1 MYTDK
6 LYAVA
11 NVGAEAPVD
20 LSVLGT
26 QAFSKAFLDRFR
38 LQQIAVLVTS
48 AVSSSVAPVVQFFR
62 RPLFGSD
69 VGRVL
74 IGSITIPSG
83 TAAGKVVYKSVTD
96 QPYLATDFN
105 AGEQLVY
112 VVSSGTDIN
121 LGAAT
126 GFGIVANSTITNVG
140 TTVVN
145 GNLALYPGSSVTGF
159 PPGVVTGVQDIDN
172 AAAIAAQA
180 SLVALYANLVA
191 RPFTTDESGIDL
203 GTLTLGPGVYKYSA
217 AATLTGTLHL
227 NAGGDP
233 NAVFVFQIG
242 STLTTAAASSVVLSG
257 GAQAGNVYW
266 AVGSSATIGAT
277 SAMQG
282 QIIAQAS
289 ISMGNGSSSNGVLGA
304 LTAAV
309 TLAGAAGSVVNAQ
322 APSAGGMVLVL
333 QEGNYQPEVASNQ
346 SNMILSA

>member
-1 MYTDK
+1 
-6 LYAVA
+6 
-11 NVGAEAPVD
+11 
-20 LSVLGT
+20 
-26 QAFSKAFLDRFR
+26 
-38 LQQIAVLVTS
+38 
-48 AVSSSVAPVVQFFR
+48 
-62 RPLFGSD
+62 
-69 VGRVL
+69 
-74 IGSITIPSG
+74 
-83 TAAGKVVYKSVTD
+83 
-96 QPYLATDFN
+96 
-105 AGEQLVY
+105 
-112 VVSSGTDIN
+112 
-121 LGAAT
+121 
-126 GFGIVANSTITNVG
+126 
-140 TTVVN
+140 
-145 GNLALYPGSSVTGF
+145 VTGF